1 MTEARIKYE
10 SFPWSYDMWATAIS
24 WDMRATAISWR
35 GNREG
40 IQVHGDNVM
49 WNCLETEMKV
59 EDIWPV
65 LKYNFFFSVI
75 S

>member
-10 SFPWSYDMWATAIS
+10 PFPWSYDTWATAV
-24 WDMRATAISWR
+24 SWR

-49 WNCLETEMKV
+49 WNCLEIEMKV

-65 LKYNFFFSVI
+65 LKYNFFIFPVI